1 MSARHG
7 VHVPHAP
14 GCEFAHARV
23 IEAPRAQVFAA
34 IADASRIARWWG
46 PEGFRNTI
54 DTFEFRQGGRWL
66 FTMHGPDGTDYPN
79 ENRFAEISAPGRV
92 VIEHVSDTHHFHLVI
107 GLEARR
113 TRTRVTWRQ
122 VFDDAAHATAMAAVV
137 RPANEQNLTRLA
149 AEVQSLR
156 KA

>member
-1 MSARHG
+1 MA
-7 VHVPHAP
+7 HAP
-14 GCEFAHARV
+14 GCEFVHARV

-46 PEGFRNTI
+46 PEGFSNTI
-54 DTFEFRQGGRWL
+54 DTFEFRPGGRWQ

-79 ENRFAEISAPGRV
+79 ENRFVEISAPGRV

-113 TRTRVTWRQ
+113 ARTRVTWRQ
-122 VFDDAAHATAMAAVV
+122 VFDDAAHAADMAALV

-149 AEVQSLR
+149 AEVQRLR
-156 KA
+156 GT